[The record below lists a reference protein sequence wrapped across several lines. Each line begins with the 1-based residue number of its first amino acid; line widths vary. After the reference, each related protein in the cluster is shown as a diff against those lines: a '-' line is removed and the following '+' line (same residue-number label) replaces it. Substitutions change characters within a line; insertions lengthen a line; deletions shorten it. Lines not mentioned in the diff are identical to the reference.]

1 MYNKRILFVST
12 IFAII
17 TGVILFWLSN
27 SSSAGI
33 TNMAERFEKIAASDK
48 LPASET
54 KGTYAI
60 DRAHSYIGFK
70 VRHMGLVDVPGSF
83 NSFEGSIDFDS
94 SKIKNSTVEFSAEV
108 KSIDTRV
115 EGRNNHLRSKD
126 FFEVETY
133 PELTFKSTRVKKK
146 GKRYIVTGNLTMKGV
161 TKEIAIPFRIF
172 GPIKDARGNVK
183 MGIQGETSINRRTFN
198 INYGNNLPNGI
209 PTISDTVVIDLQ
221 LETALRKPNET
232 AKQ

>member
-1 MYNKRILFVST
+1 MNIRKIFLISGFLT
-12 IFAII
+12 IT
-17 TGVILFWLSN
+17 TGVILFGLGN

-33 TNMAERFEKIAASDK
+33 TNMAERFEKITASDK

-54 KGTYAI
+54 KGKYAI

-83 NSFEGSIDFDS
+83 NTFKGSIDFDS

-133 PELTFKSTRVKKK
+133 PEMTFKSTRVKKK

-161 TKEIAIPFRIF
+161 TKEIAIPFRIY

-183 MGIQGETSINRRTFN
+183 MGVQGETSINRRAFN
-198 INYGNNLPNGI
+198 INYGNNLPSGI

-221 LETALRKPNET
+221 LETVLRKPKET
-232 AKQ
+232 AK